1 MAAKKLTI
9 KEIAK
14 LSGIS
19 VSTVSRAIN
28 NHYDISPET
37 KRRVQ
42 EIIDQY
48 GYVPNNSARNLKL
61 NDARNIAVLV
71 KGITNPFFTSM
82 IKVFERECSNHDYSL
97 VLEHVEEN
105 QDETEVAALLE
116 KEKRLNGLIFLG
128 GNPVQ
133 SVERLQRLTVPF
145 VFCSVA
151 VPDRKAFDAYSYVA
165 IDDRAEAEKVTDFLI
180 EQGRKRIAIL
190 SDAESD
196 ISNGMLRLEGYLHSL
211 EKHGIAVDS
220 TLICRPISPEQT
232 YTFENG
238 YKRTVE
244 LIQSGTAFDA
254 IFAIADSIA
263 IGCLRALKDQGISVP
278 EEVAVIGFDGL
289 ELDQYLTPSLTTL
302 QQPTEE
308 MATASMRTL
317 FELLEEREEG
327 AARRTTPMAEQLEG
341 RTDHASSM
349 PVAVSGDARKQ
360 KDRKAKFQQ
369 IFPGTLQI
377 RESCSIEAR

>member
-82 IKVFERECSNHDYSL
+82 IKVFEKECSDHDYAL
-97 VLEHVEEN
+97 VLEHVEEE
-105 QDETEVAALLE
+105 QDETELAALLE

-133 SVERLQRLTVPF
+133 SVERLKRLTVPF

-151 VPDRKAFDAYSYVA
+151 VPDRKAFAEYSYVA
-165 IDDRAEAEKVTDFLI
+165 IDDRAEAEKVTDYLI
-180 EQGRKRIAIL
+180 EQGRKRIALL

-196 ISNGMLRLEGYLHSL
+196 ISNGMLRLEGYLRSL
-211 EKHGIAVDS
+211 EKHGIEPDLA
-220 TLICRPISPEQT
+220 LICRPISIHKT
-232 YTFENG
+232 YTYENG
-238 YKRTVE
+238 YQRTVD
-244 LIQSGTAFDA
+244 LIQSGTKFDA

-263 IGCLRALKDQGISVP
+263 IGCLRALRDQGIRVP
-278 EEVAVIGFDGL
+278 EDVAVIGFDGL
-289 ELDQYLTPSLTTL
+289 EIGHYLTPALSTL
-302 QQPTEE
+302 QQPVNE
-308 MATASMRTL
+308 MAEASMHAL
-317 FELLEEREEG
+317 LGLLEEREKEV
-327 AARRTTPMAEQLEG
+327 AAKLAGGSTAEQQDAGGKVSDGSAEMSDG
-341 RTDHASSM
+341 GASK
-349 PVAVSGDARKQ
+349 PKEKKAR
-360 KDRKAKFQQ
+360 FQQ
-369 IFPGTLQI
+369 IFPGELKI
-377 RESCSIEAR
+377 RESC

>member
-1 MAAKKLTI
+1 MAVKKLTI

-28 NHYDISPET
+28 NHYDISPAT

-42 EIIDQY
+42 EVIERY

-82 IKVFERECSNHDYSL
+82 IKVFEKECSEHDYSL
-97 VLEHVEEN
+97 VLEHVEEE
-105 QDETEVAALLE
+105 QDETERAALLE
-116 KEKRLNGLIFLG
+116 KEKRLNGIVFLG

-133 SVERLQRLTVPF
+133 SPERLHRLTVPF

-151 VPDRKAFDAYSYVA
+151 VPDRAAFSDYAYVA

-180 EQGRKRIAIL
+180 EGGHRRIAIL
-190 SDAESD
+190 CDAETD
-196 ISNGMLRLEGYLHSL
+196 CSNGMLRLEGYLHSL
-211 EKHGIAVDS
+211 RKHGLEVEPA
-220 TLICRPISPEQT
+220 LISRPISSRKT

-238 YKRTVE
+238 YRRTEE
-244 LIQSGTAFDA
+244 LLRSGVPFDA

-263 IGCLRALKDQGISVP
+263 IGSLRALRDHDIAVPAQVSV
-278 EEVAVIGFDGL
+278 VGFDGL
-289 ELDQYLTPSLTTL
+289 EIGTYLMPSLTTL
-302 QQPTEE
+302 QQPVEE
-308 MATASMRTL
+308 MAEASMHAL
-317 FELLEEREEG
+317 LGLLEQREREEESDL
-327 AARRTTPMAEQLEG
+327 AAAEALAAAEEEKKS
-341 RTDHASSM
+341 A
-349 PVAVSGDARKQ
+349 A
-360 KDRKAKFQQ
+360 FQQ
-369 IFPGTLQI
+369 VFAGTLQV
-377 RESCSIEAR
+377 RESCP

>member
-82 IKVFERECSNHDYSL
+82 IKVFEKECSDHDYAL
-97 VLEHVEEN
+97 VLEHVEEE
-105 QDETEVAALLE
+105 QDETELAALLE

-133 SVERLQRLTVPF
+133 SVERLKRLTVPF

-151 VPDRKAFDAYSYVA
+151 VPDRKAFEEYSYVA
-165 IDDRAEAEKVTDFLI
+165 IDDRAEAEKVTDYLI
-180 EQGRKRIAIL
+180 EQGRKRIALL

-196 ISNGMLRLEGYLHSL
+196 ISNGMLRLEGYLHAL
-211 EKHGIAVDS
+211 EKHGIEPDPA
-220 TLICRPISPEQT
+220 LICRPISIQKT
-232 YTFENG
+232 YTYENG
-238 YKRTVE
+238 YQRTVD
-244 LIQSGTAFDA
+244 LIQSGTKFDA

-263 IGCLRALKDQGISVP
+263 IGCLRALRDQGIRVP
-278 EEVAVIGFDGL
+278 EDVAVIGFDGL
-289 ELDQYLTPSLTTL
+289 EIGHYLTPALSTL
-302 QQPTEE
+302 QQPVDE
-308 MATASMRTL
+308 MAEASMHAL
-317 FELLEEREEG
+317 LGLLEEREKEV
-327 AARRTTPMAEQLEG
+327 AAKLAGSSTAEQQDAG
-341 RTDHASSM
+341 GKASDGSAETSDGGASK
-349 PVAVSGDARKQ
+349 PKEKKAR
-360 KDRKAKFQQ
+360 FQQ
-369 IFPGTLQI
+369 IFPGELKI
-377 RESCSIEAR
+377 RESC

>member
-1 MAAKKLTI
+1 MAVKKLTI

-82 IKVFERECSNHDYSL
+82 IKVFEKECSDHDYAL
-97 VLEHVEEN
+97 VLEHVEEE
-105 QDETEVAALLE
+105 QDETELAALLE

-133 SVERLQRLTVPF
+133 SVERLKRLTVPF

-151 VPDRKAFDAYSYVA
+151 VPDRKAFAEYSYVA
-165 IDDRAEAEKVTDFLI
+165 IDDRAEAEKVTDYLI
-180 EQGRKRIAIL
+180 EQGRKRIALL

-211 EKHGIAVDS
+211 EKHGIEPDPA
-220 TLICRPISPEQT
+220 LICRPISIQKT
-232 YTFENG
+232 YTYENG
-238 YKRTVE
+238 YQRTVD
-244 LIQSGTAFDA
+244 LIQSGTKFDA

-263 IGCLRALKDQGISVP
+263 IGCLRALRDQGIRVP
-278 EEVAVIGFDGL
+278 EDVAVIGFDGL
-289 ELDQYLTPSLTTL
+289 EIGHYLTPALSTL
-302 QQPTEE
+302 QQPVDE
-308 MATASMRTL
+308 MAEASMHAL
-317 FELLEEREEG
+317 LGLLEEREKEVAAKLAG
-327 AARRTTPMAEQLEG
+327 GSTAEQQDAARKVSDGSAETSDG
-341 RTDHASSM
+341 GASK
-349 PVAVSGDARKQ
+349 PKEKKAR
-360 KDRKAKFQQ
+360 FQQ
-369 IFPGTLQI
+369 IFPGELKI
-377 RESCSIEAR
+377 RESC

>member
-28 NHYDISPET
+28 NHYDISLET

-82 IKVFERECSNHDYSL
+82 IKVFEKECSAHDYSL
-97 VLEHVEEN
+97 VLEHVEEE

-116 KEKRLNGLIFLG
+116 KEKRLNGIIFLG

-133 SVERLQRLTVPF
+133 SVERLNRLTVPF

-151 VPDRKAFDAYSYVA
+151 VPDRKEFDAYSYVA
-165 IDDRAEAEKVTDFLI
+165 IDDRVEAEKVCDYLI
-180 EQGRKRIAIL
+180 EHGRKRIAIL

-211 EKHGIAVDS
+211 QKHGIEPDPA
-220 TLICRPISPEQT
+220 LICRPISIQKT
-232 YTFENG
+232 YTYENG
-238 YKRTVE
+238 YQRTVE
-244 LIQSGTAFDA
+244 LIQSGTKFDA

-263 IGCLRALKDQGISVP
+263 IGCLRALRDQGIRVP
-278 EEVAVIGFDGL
+278 EDVAVIGFDGL
-289 ELDQYLTPSLTTL
+289 EIGHYLTPALSTL
-302 QQPTEE
+302 QQPVDE
-308 MATASMRTL
+308 MAEASMHAL
-317 FELLEEREEG
+317 LGLLEEREKEV
-327 AARRTTPMAEQLEG
+327 AAKLAGGSTEQPKEK
-341 RTDHASSM
+341 T
-349 PVAVSGDARKQ
+349 
-360 KDRKAKFQQ
+360 AKFQQ
-369 IFPGTLQI
+369 IFPGELKI
-377 RESCSIEAR
+377 RESC

>member
-1 MAAKKLTI
+1 MAVKKLTI

-82 IKVFERECSNHDYSL
+82 IKVFEKECSDHDYSL
-97 VLEHVEEN
+97 VLEHVEEE
-105 QDETEVAALLE
+105 QDETELAALLE
-116 KEKRLNGLIFLG
+116 KEKRLNGIIFLG

-133 SVERLQRLTVPF
+133 SVERLKRLTVPF

-151 VPDRKAFDAYSYVA
+151 VPDRKAFAEYSYVA
-165 IDDRAEAEKVTDFLI
+165 IDDRAEAEKVCDYLL
-180 EQGRKRIAIL
+180 EHGRKRIALL

-211 EKHGIAVDS
+211 EKHDIEPDPA
-220 TLICRPISPEQT
+220 LICRPISIQKT
-232 YTFENG
+232 YTYENG
-238 YKRTVE
+238 YQRTVD
-244 LIQSGTAFDA
+244 LIRSGTKFDA

-263 IGCLRALKDQGISVP
+263 IGCLRALRDQGIRVP
-278 EEVAVIGFDGL
+278 EDVAVIGFDGL
-289 ELDQYLTPSLTTL
+289 EIGHYLTPALSTL
-302 QQPTEE
+302 QQPVDE
-308 MATASMRTL
+308 MAEASMHAL
-317 FELLEEREEG
+317 LGLLEEREKEV
-327 AARRTTPMAEQLEG
+327 AAKLAGSSTAEQQDAGGKVIDGSAETSDG
-341 RTDHASSM
+341 GASK
-349 PVAVSGDARKQ
+349 PKEKKAR
-360 KDRKAKFQQ
+360 FQQ
-369 IFPGTLQI
+369 IFPGELKI
-377 RESCSIEAR
+377 RESC

>member
-82 IKVFERECSNHDYSL
+82 IKVFEKECSDHDYAL
-97 VLEHVEEN
+97 VLEHVEEE
-105 QDETEVAALLE
+105 QDETELAALLE

-133 SVERLQRLTVPF
+133 SVERLKRLTVPF

-151 VPDRKAFDAYSYVA
+151 VPDRKAFAEYSYVA
-165 IDDRAEAEKVTDFLI
+165 IDDRAEAEKVTDYLI
-180 EQGRKRIAIL
+180 EQGRRRIALL

-211 EKHGIAVDS
+211 EMHGIEPDPA
-220 TLICRPISPEQT
+220 LICRPISIQKT
-232 YTFENG
+232 YTYENG
-238 YKRTVE
+238 YQRTVD
-244 LIQSGTAFDA
+244 LIQSGTKFDA

-263 IGCLRALKDQGISVP
+263 IGCLRALRDQGIRVP
-278 EEVAVIGFDGL
+278 EDVAVIGFDGL
-289 ELDQYLTPSLTTL
+289 EIGHYLTPALSTL
-302 QQPTEE
+302 QQPVDE
-308 MATASMRTL
+308 MAEASMHAL
-317 FELLEEREEG
+317 LGLLEEREKEV
-327 AARRTTPMAEQLEG
+327 AAKLAGSSTAEQQDAGGKVSDGSAETSDG
-341 RTDHASSM
+341 GASK
-349 PVAVSGDARKQ
+349 PKEKKAR
-360 KDRKAKFQQ
+360 FQQ
-369 IFPGTLQI
+369 IFPGELKI
-377 RESCSIEAR
+377 RESC

>member
-1 MAAKKLTI
+1 MAVKKLTI

-82 IKVFERECSNHDYSL
+82 IKVFEKECSDHDYAL
-97 VLEHVEEN
+97 VLEHVEEE
-105 QDETEVAALLE
+105 QDETELAALLE

-133 SVERLQRLTVPF
+133 SVERLKRLTVPF

-151 VPDRKAFDAYSYVA
+151 VPDRKAFAEYSYVA
-165 IDDRAEAEKVTDFLI
+165 IDDRAEAEKVTDYLI
-180 EQGRKRIAIL
+180 EQGRKRIALL

-196 ISNGMLRLEGYLHSL
+196 ISNGMLRLEGYLRSL
-211 EKHGIAVDS
+211 EKHGIEPDPA
-220 TLICRPISPEQT
+220 LICRPISIHKT
-232 YTFENG
+232 YTYENG
-238 YKRTVE
+238 YQRTVD
-244 LIQSGTAFDA
+244 LIQSGTKFDA

-263 IGCLRALKDQGISVP
+263 IGCLRALRDQGIRVP
-278 EEVAVIGFDGL
+278 EDVAVIGFDGL
-289 ELDQYLTPSLTTL
+289 EIGHYLTPALSTL
-302 QQPTEE
+302 QQPVDE
-308 MATASMRTL
+308 MAEASMHAL
-317 FELLEEREEG
+317 LGLLEEREKEVAAKLACSSTAERQDAGGKVSDGSAETSDGG
-327 AARRTTPMAEQLEG
+327 ASKPKEKKAR
-341 RTDHASSM
+341 
-349 PVAVSGDARKQ
+349 
-360 KDRKAKFQQ
+360 FQQ
-369 IFPGTLQI
+369 IFPGELKI
-377 RESCSIEAR
+377 RESC

>member
-82 IKVFERECSNHDYSL
+82 IKVFEKECSDHDYAL
-97 VLEHVEEN
+97 VLEHVEEE
-105 QDETEVAALLE
+105 QDETELAALLE

-133 SVERLQRLTVPF
+133 SVERLKRLTVPF

-151 VPDRKAFDAYSYVA
+151 VPDRKAFAEYSYVA
-165 IDDRAEAEKVTDFLI
+165 IDDRAEAEKVTDYLI
-180 EQGRKRIAIL
+180 EQGRKRIALL

-196 ISNGMLRLEGYLHSL
+196 ISNGMLRLEGYLHAL
-211 EKHGIAVDS
+211 EKHGIEPDPA
-220 TLICRPISPEQT
+220 LICRPISIQKT
-232 YTFENG
+232 YTYENG
-238 YKRTVE
+238 YQRTVD
-244 LIQSGTAFDA
+244 LIQSGTKFDA

-263 IGCLRALKDQGISVP
+263 IGCLRALRDQGIRVP
-278 EEVAVIGFDGL
+278 EDVAVIGFDGL
-289 ELDQYLTPSLTTL
+289 EIGHYLTPALSTL
-302 QQPTEE
+302 QQPVDE
-308 MATASMRTL
+308 MAEASMHAL
-317 FELLEEREEG
+317 LGLLEEREKEVAAKLAGGSTAERQDAGGKVSDGSAETSDGG
-327 AARRTTPMAEQLEG
+327 ASKPKEKKAR
-341 RTDHASSM
+341 
-349 PVAVSGDARKQ
+349 
-360 KDRKAKFQQ
+360 FQQ
-369 IFPGTLQI
+369 IFPGELKI
-377 RESCSIEAR
+377 RESC

>member
-82 IKVFERECSNHDYSL
+82 IKVFEKECSDHDYAL
-97 VLEHVEEN
+97 VLEHVEEE
-105 QDETEVAALLE
+105 QDETELAALLE
-116 KEKRLNGLIFLG
+116 KEKRLNGIIFLG

-133 SVERLQRLTVPF
+133 SVERLKRLTVPF

-151 VPDRKAFDAYSYVA
+151 VPDRKAFAEYSYVA
-165 IDDRAEAEKVTDFLI
+165 IDDRAEAEKVTDYLI
-180 EQGRKRIAIL
+180 EQGRKRIALL

-196 ISNGMLRLEGYLHSL
+196 ISNGMLRLEG
-211 EKHGIAVDS
+211 
-220 TLICRPISPEQT
+220 
-232 YTFENG
+232 
-238 YKRTVE
+238 
-244 LIQSGTAFDA
+244 
-254 IFAIADSIA
+254 
-263 IGCLRALKDQGISVP
+263 
-278 EEVAVIGFDGL
+278 
-289 ELDQYLTPSLTTL
+289 
-302 QQPTEE
+302 
-308 MATASMRTL
+308 
-317 FELLEEREEG
+317 
-327 AARRTTPMAEQLEG
+327 
-341 RTDHASSM
+341 
-349 PVAVSGDARKQ
+349 
-360 KDRKAKFQQ
+360 
-369 IFPGTLQI
+369 
-377 RESCSIEAR
+377 

>member
-82 IKVFERECSNHDYSL
+82 IKVFEKECSDHDYAL
-97 VLEHVEEN
+97 VLEHVEEE
-105 QDETEVAALLE
+105 QDETELAALLE

-133 SVERLQRLTVPF
+133 SVERLKRLTVPF

-151 VPDRKAFDAYSYVA
+151 VPDRKAFEEYSYVA
-165 IDDRAEAEKVTDFLI
+165 IDDRAEAEKVTDYLI
-180 EQGRKRIAIL
+180 EQGRKRIALL

-196 ISNGMLRLEGYLHSL
+196 ISNGMLRLEGYLHAL
-211 EKHGIAVDS
+211 EKHGIEPDPA
-220 TLICRPISPEQT
+220 LICRPISIQKT
-232 YTFENG
+232 YTYENG
-238 YKRTVE
+238 YQRTVD
-244 LIQSGTAFDA
+244 LIRSGTKFDA

-263 IGCLRALKDQGISVP
+263 IGCLRALRDQGIRVP
-278 EEVAVIGFDGL
+278 EDVAVIGFDGL
-289 ELDQYLTPSLTTL
+289 EIGHYLTPALSTL
-302 QQPTEE
+302 QQPVDE
-308 MATASMRTL
+308 MAEASMHAL
-317 FELLEEREEG
+317 LGLLEEREKEV
-327 AARRTTPMAEQLEG
+327 AAKLAGSSTAEQQDAG
-341 RTDHASSM
+341 GKASDGSAETSDGGASK
-349 PVAVSGDARKQ
+349 PKEKKAR
-360 KDRKAKFQQ
+360 FQQ
-369 IFPGTLQI
+369 IFPGELKI
-377 RESCSIEAR
+377 RESC

>member
-82 IKVFERECSNHDYSL
+82 IKVFEKECSDHDYAL
-97 VLEHVEEN
+97 VLEHVEEE
-105 QDETEVAALLE
+105 QDETELAALLE
-116 KEKRLNGLIFLG
+116 KEKRLNGIIFLG

-133 SVERLQRLTVPF
+133 SVERLKRLTVPF

-151 VPDRKAFDAYSYVA
+151 VPDRKAFAEYSYVA
-165 IDDRAEAEKVTDFLI
+165 IDDRAEAEKVCDYLL
-180 EQGRKRIAIL
+180 EHGRKRIALL

-211 EKHGIAVDS
+211 QKHDIEPDPA
-220 TLICRPISPEQT
+220 LICRPLSIQKT
-232 YTFENG
+232 YTYENG
-238 YKRTVE
+238 YQRTVD
-244 LIQSGTAFDA
+244 LIQSGTKFDA

-263 IGCLRALKDQGISVP
+263 IGCLRALRDQGIRVP
-278 EEVAVIGFDGL
+278 EDVAVIGFDGL
-289 ELDQYLTPSLTTL
+289 EIGHYLTPALSTL
-302 QQPTEE
+302 QQPVDE
-308 MATASMRTL
+308 MAEASMHAL
-317 FELLEEREEG
+317 LGLLEEREKEV
-327 AARRTTPMAEQLEG
+327 AAKLAGSSTAEQQDAGGKVSDGSAETSDG
-341 RTDHASSM
+341 GASK
-349 PVAVSGDARKQ
+349 PKEKKAR
-360 KDRKAKFQQ
+360 FQQ
-369 IFPGTLQI
+369 IFPGELKI
-377 RESCSIEAR
+377 RESC